1 MYPGTVVRTWNRP
14 PNATPGWFAACL
26 RNSFAHAQ
34 SRWTTVGGASG
45 IVMWNAT
52 DPNTLNSDIFMTTD
66 HFVDLV
72 KTALQHCIAIVA
84 PGGIYEPLTTLLN
97 QIG

>member
-1 MYPGTVVRTWNRP
+1 
-14 PNATPGWFAACL
+14 
-26 RNSFAHAQ
+26 
-34 SRWTTVGGASG
+34 
-45 IVMWNAT
+45 MWNAT